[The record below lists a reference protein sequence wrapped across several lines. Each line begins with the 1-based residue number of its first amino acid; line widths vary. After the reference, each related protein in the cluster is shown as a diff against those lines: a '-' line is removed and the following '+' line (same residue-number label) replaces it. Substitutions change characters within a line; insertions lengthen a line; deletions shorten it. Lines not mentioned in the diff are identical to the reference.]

1 MPEYYFDTEVACEGE
16 EYELF
21 IRGESE
27 LHPEKYK
34 LITIQF
40 QRLDDAGNPAGEL
53 QVLKEWEIGE
63 EEMIRGFSKLLNPKR
78 VWQFIP
84 VGQNLTF
91 DLGMLKE
98 RAARYGIMYDGWFLF
113 SQLPRI
119 DMKDICL
126 GMNGFK
132 FAGSGLDKF
141 CNKPG
146 DGEKVPE
153 WYLNK
158 EYERISEY
166 VRREAEEFISFYS
179 RIKKALPKFRLD
191 NGFYNGV

>member
-1 MPEYYFDTEVACEGE
+1 MSEYYFDTEVACEGD
-16 EYELF
+16 EYDFF

-40 QRLDDAGNPAGEL
+40 QKLDEAGNAAGPL

-63 EEMIRGFSKLLNPKR
+63 GEMIRGFSKLLNPRKA
-78 VWQFIP
+78 WQFIP
-84 VGQNLTF
+84 VGQNLMF
-91 DLGMLKE
+91 DLCMLKA
-98 RAARYGIMYDGWFLF
+98 RASRYGIIYDEWFLF
-113 SQLPRI
+113 TQLPRI
-119 DMKDICL
+119 DLKDICL

-141 CNKPG
+141 CKKPNNG
-146 DGEKVPE
+146 DKVPA

-158 EYERISEY
+158 EYEKISEY
-166 VRREAEEFISFYS
+166 VEKEAEEFISLYH
-179 RIKKALPKFRLD
+179 KLKHTLPKFRMENNL
-191 NGFYNGV
+191 YSI